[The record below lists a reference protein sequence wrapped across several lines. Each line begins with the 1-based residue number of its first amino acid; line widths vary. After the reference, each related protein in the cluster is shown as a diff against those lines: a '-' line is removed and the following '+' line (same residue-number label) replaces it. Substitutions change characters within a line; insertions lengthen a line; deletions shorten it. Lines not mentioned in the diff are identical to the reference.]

1 MAATKIR
8 IELKSVQ
15 VHDDADLIGASEWIF
30 KATVR
35 RVATGE
41 SLALGDPKKVF
52 EATTGALL
60 AIGWSLDLD
69 LLPTDTRIEIRV
81 DARDEDLIVD
91 DQVGWVRAI
100 LNIPIV
106 HAYDLALQSNTGNY
120 TAAILVHVLAEDGA
134 AAGPVTT
141 ILQHSGSKTYNTIN
155 DAMLSKMVHI
165 CPVIPVPWTT
175 GIPPIAKGVQG
186 LSASPQ
192 VNLGIAAGTTQ
203 LNALVNP
210 SLIPVLLTSDPEF
223 ANRCARIRIT
233 QYRPADL
240 DLAKLIW
247 KAATPNIKFWNGA
260 TSKTEITGGQE
271 VNAYGVLAGS
281 ADEEGLIEVRWDGE
295 GKPLLAL
302 YRVWVGKPK
311 QVTVRA
317 NIIKTTATVATLPVP
332 NPTTTAALI
341 KAQVDYN
348 NVVLWQS
355 GVLMVL
361 DTDATAYNG
370 AILLEAGIFEV
381 TSATDYTFN
390 QTLDDA
396 IPAALLNSRKGVFNV
411 AYLHSCAGHPTLNG
425 AATDRRTSAAEGS
438 VVLGGTPSTSWIQ
451 PTGVF
456 PDDDAKDVTMKRMGP
471 STARAAGQKSLCGDG
486 AIESICACIMTQQG
500 ASLPGSLTLAHELG
514 HVLGLHH
521 RGSGGGET
529 VSSYDSVNHLAG
541 PNKGKGHPWSENLM
555 TYGANTRRQDL
566 DLIQTQLLRKHPILK
581 DPPAPPP
588 PPPPP
593 PPPKA
598 PQPIPTAWLPTKDD
612 ILLLQE
618 YLVGKRPGLK
628 KSGYDL
634 GTSGPDGNGVDG
646 VKGPKTTAAVN
657 GFQTEHGGLNP
668 DGVYGPLTHDAFE
681 QEINGA

>member
-8 IELKSVQ
+8 VELKSVQ
-15 VHDDADLIGASEWIF
+15 VHDDADVIGAGEWIF

-41 SLALGDPKKVF
+41 SLTLGEPEKVF
-52 EATTGALL
+52 EARTGTSL
-60 AIGWSLDLD
+60 AIGWQLDVAV
-69 LLPTDTRIEIRV
+69 LPTDTRIEIRI
-81 DARDEDLIVD
+81 DARDEDLIND
-91 DQVGWVRAI
+91 DNVGWVRAI
-100 LNIPIV
+100 LNVPIV
-106 HAYDLALQSNTGNY
+106 HAYDLALPSSTDNY
-120 TAAILVHVLAEDGA
+120 TAAILVHVLEQDA
-134 AAGPVTT
+134 AGAGPVTT
-141 ILQHSGSKTYNTIN
+141 ILQHSDTNTYNTIN
-155 DAMLSKMVHI
+155 DAMLSRMVHI
-165 CPVIPVPWTT
+165 CPVIPVPWAT
-175 GIPPIAKGVQG
+175 GIPPIARGVRG

-192 VNLGIAAGTTQ
+192 VNLAIAAGTTQ

-210 SLIPVLLTSDPEF
+210 SLIPVLLTSDPDF

-240 DLAKLIW
+240 DLARLIW
-247 KAATPNIKFWNGA
+247 KAATPNIKFWNGSA
-260 TSKTEITGGQE
+260 AKTEITGGQE

-281 ADEEGLIEVRWDGE
+281 DEEGLIEVRWDGE

-302 YRVWVGKPK
+302 YRAWVGKPK
-311 QVTVRA
+311 NVTVRA
-317 NIIKTTATVATLPVP
+317 NIIKTTATIATLPVP

-341 KAQVDYN
+341 KAQIDYN
-348 NVVLWQS
+348 NVILWQS
-355 GVLMVL
+355 GILMVL
-361 DTDATAYNG
+361 DTDATTYNG
-370 AILLEAGIFEV
+370 ATRLEEGIFEI
-381 TSATDYTFN
+381 TTAANNTFN
-390 QTLDDA
+390 QTLDKA
-396 IPAALLNSRKGVFNV
+396 IAAPLLNSRKGVFNI
-411 AYLHSCAGHPTLNG
+411 AYLHSIAGIPDLNG

-451 PTGVF
+451 PTGIY
-456 PDDDAKDVTMKRMGP
+456 PDDDARDVTMLRQGP
-471 STARAAGQKSLCGDG
+471 SIARAATQKSLCGDG
-486 AIESICACIMTQQG
+486 ALESICACIMTQQG

-514 HVLGLHH
+514 HVLGLQH
-521 RGSGGGET
+521 RGKGGGAT
-529 VSSYDSVNHLAG
+529 FGSHDGVNHLAG
-541 PNKGKGHPWSENLM
+541 VDEGKGHPWVENLM

-566 DLIQTQLLRKHPILK
+566 DLIQTHVIRKHPILK

-598 PQPIPTAWLPTKDD
+598 PQPIPTAWLPSKDD

-646 VKGPKTTAAVN
+646 VNGPKTTAAVK
-657 GFQTEHGGLNP
+657 GFQKEHGGLNP

-681 QEINGA
+681 QEINPA